1 MTKEK
6 FHAFVKVQYGG
17 QVNMLDCNRVIQL
30 SGYKLTADDH
40 LEIIKNYDKYFEE
53 YGDSDSTSD

>member
-6 FHAFVKVQYGG
+6 FHAFVKVQMSGA
-17 QVNMLDCNRVIQL
+17 VNMLDCNRVIQL

-40 LEIIKNYDKYFEE
+40 LDIIKNYDKYFEE
-53 YGDSDSTSD
+53 YGDLEN